1 VTLRL
6 YARAFVTVK
15 RFYPL
20 ELTGY
25 NAENLIM
32 TFDDQLK
39 RVFDAAV
46 AEMAALST
54 AERDRV
60 RDEAAER
67 AREEGLKDG
76 REQGLKDGREQGLK
90 DGREQGRSEGRTEAE
105 QESRAAIEAAIAGV
119 RAETASEMTAFDRL
133 LDAVRAIDRARSL
146 TEVLDTLAGCAGREA
161 ARAAVLIVRDEK
173 LEGWR
178 FIGFDGITDEGRK
191 VEISLKGNG
200 LLAECVRGK
209 RVVRESDNAHAQPVF
224 AEAAPAASCVAAPV
238 TLVDEVVAI
247 LYADQGPQTSGTTEE
262 ASQKSWPRVLEVLAR
277 HGSRSLEALTA
288 MKAARAMA
296 GRELLQL
303 T

>member
-1 VTLRL
+1 VTPRL

-25 NAENLIM
+25 NAEKLIM

-67 AREEGLKDG
+67 AREE
-76 REQGLKDGREQGLK
+76 GLKDGREQGLK

-262 ASQKSWPRVLEVLAR
+262 ASQKSWPRVLEVLAQ